1 MWFAEVEKQLQGGTP
16 QLPYKKPH
24 AGSTGNIHG
33 LVEQMS
39 AAESSKL
46 STFAIMPTSS
56 KGALVQL
63 RRTTNKR
70 GKQAPAPPKRTRLA
84 YKIFHLSYLSLFFH
98 CDLCRV
104 N

>member
-1 MWFAEVEKQLQGGTP
+1 VEKQLQGGTP

-33 LVEQMS
+33 LVEQMA
-39 AAESSKL
+39 AAESGSKL
-46 STFAIMPTSS
+46 STFAVPSGN
-56 KGALVQL
+56 KGAMVQL

-70 GKQAPAPPKRTRLA
+70 GKQAPAPPKRTRYL
-84 YKIFHLSYLSLFFH
+84 FHLNKH
-98 CDLCRV
+98 KI